1 MDAMETQQTE
11 TAEAKAQETE
21 DKTSQEQSQTQENLS
36 DEQKLAAEA
45 LAATEEPAEESPEI
59 EGLKREKEKLIGS
72 ITAMRKVQRELDRK
86 MAEKLAAE
94 KASQP
99 PEKSP
104 AEKYIEE
111 HSDTFDPDT
120 EPLPARVMIAQQKWE
135 KEQSE
140 LSLRKQEQEKVI
152 AQGNASYLKARQ
164 KYSDFDEIL
173 LEAED
178 LLTEGDQID
187 VKNAVIKGED
197 PAEKLYKIC
206 TYKILMAGGDRAKE
220 LRAKLKTK
228 VTSKASVQKKQEK
241 QTDGSE
247 KGGQKLKEETAQAP
261 ASAEETV
268 TSPQLAH
275 IYAAYGI
282 D

>member
-11 TAEAKAQETE
+11 TAEAKAQE
-21 DKTSQEQSQTQENLS
+21 QEQSQTQENLS

-140 LSLRKQEQEKVI
+140 LSRRKQEQEKVI

-178 LLTEGDQID
+178 LLTEGDQVD
-187 VKNAVIKGED
+187 VKNAAKKGED

-220 LRAKLKTK
+220 LRAKLKAK
-228 VTSKASVQKKQEK
+228 QPSNKASVQKKQEK

>member
-1 MDAMETQQTE
+1 MDATETQQTE
-11 TAEAKAQETE
+11 TAEAKAQE
-21 DKTSQEQSQTQENLS
+21 QEQSQTQENLS

-72 ITAMRKVQRELDRK
+72 ITAMRKVQRELDQK

-140 LSLRKQEQEKVI
+140 LSRRKQEQEKVI

-178 LLTEGDQID
+178 LLTEGDQVD
-187 VKNAVIKGED
+187 VRNAAKKGED
-197 PAEKLYKIC
+197 PSEKLYKIC
-206 TYKILMAGGDRAKE
+206 IYKILMAGGDRAKE
-220 LRAKLKTK
+220 LRAKLKAK
-228 VTSKASVQKKQEK
+228 QPSNKASVQKKQEK